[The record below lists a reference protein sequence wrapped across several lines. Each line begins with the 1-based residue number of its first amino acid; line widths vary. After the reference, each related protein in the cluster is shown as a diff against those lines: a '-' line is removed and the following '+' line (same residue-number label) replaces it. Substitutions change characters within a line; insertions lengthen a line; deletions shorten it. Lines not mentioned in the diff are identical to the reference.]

1 DDVCKSEVA
10 CNDMPDMATC
20 LASTKIE
27 PNYVASIKQDIA
39 SGKVRYDAA
48 MAGACIDLI
57 DQVYGAACSRAALA
71 AVPNRDSNVCDQV
84 FTGTVALGGAC
95 FFSEECVKGG
105 ACVVTDAN
113 CARTLQCCA
122 GTCVAGSPTVPVGG
136 SCVSG
141 VNCAGDSYCDTS
153 VSGAAGTCTLPTAGE
168 GATCSGTIPCKAP
181 LFCDTDAATGLQTCR
196 RPAATGAACSTAL
209 SF

>member
-1 DDVCKSEVA
+1 MGGTFRGRGGGVLVFSMLAAAGCSGGSHSVGLDDLISRLLDDVCKSEVA

-57 DQVYGAACSRAALA
+57 DQVYGAAWSRAALA

-84 FTGTVALGGAC
+84 F
-95 FFSEECVKGG
+95 
-105 ACVVTDAN
+105 
-113 CARTLQCCA
+113 
-122 GTCVAGSPTVPVGG
+122 
-136 SCVSG
+136 
-141 VNCAGDSYCDTS
+141 
-153 VSGAAGTCTLPTAGE
+153 
-168 GATCSGTIPCKAP
+168 
-181 LFCDTDAATGLQTCR
+181 
-196 RPAATGAACSTAL
+196 
-209 SF
+209 